1 MNFYETFQKNHIF
14 TYGLPFFSS
23 NFWSSV
29 NIKIFKEKKKNFFL
43 KKDLV
48 FFSKIFNKFAS
59 KNIGIKKMY
68 IYRVVTSFEK
78 MKLKN
83 KFHLLVL

>member
-1 MNFYETFQKNHIF
+1 MMRENEKN
-14 TYGLPFFSS
+14 
-23 NFWSSV
+23 
-29 NIKIFKEKKKNFFL
+29 KNS

-48 FFSKIFNKFAS
+48 FFFNFFGKKAS
-59 KNIGIKKMY
+59 INIDPKKMY